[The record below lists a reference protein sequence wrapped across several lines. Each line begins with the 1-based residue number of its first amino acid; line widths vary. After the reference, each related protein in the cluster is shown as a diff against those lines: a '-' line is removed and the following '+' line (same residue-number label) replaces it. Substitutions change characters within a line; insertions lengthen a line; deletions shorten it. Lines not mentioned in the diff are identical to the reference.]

1 MLPSESNMTKFQIRD
16 WREPDSVLES
26 GSVLDSLYGESRMH
40 LAHAAKV
47 MQRTEGAKL
56 AAQLDAQRVLAE
68 SEYATGDMEP

>member
-1 MLPSESNMTKFQIRD
+1 
-16 WREPDSVLES
+16 
-26 GSVLDSLYGESRMH
+26 MH